1 MNDKNLIQNQN
12 RTPSE
17 RRENAR
23 KAGKASGVSRGFRAA
38 FKKRIMENPS
48 LIDDVLDALHD
59 EATSGNVKAIQL
71 EIELRGEGNDEQD
84 KKLKKAQL
92 EKLKAD
98 TDRIKAD
105 TERINAETELLR
117 LKAQHDPDGDS
128 GEAAAALAQALD
140 ASASAVWKENDN
152 ADKTGAV

>member
-38 FKKRIMENPS
+38 FKKRIMVNPS

-117 LKAQHDPDGDS
+117 LKAQRDPDGDGDTRAS
-128 GEAAAALAQALD
+128 LAQALD
-140 ASASAVWKENDN
+140 HSAAAVWNDN
-152 ADKTGAV
+152 S

>member
-48 LIDDVLDALHD
+48 LIGDVLDALHD
-59 EATSGNVKAIQL
+59 EASSGNVKAIQL
-71 EIELRGEGNDEQD
+71 EMELHGEGDDEQD
-84 KKLKKAQL
+84 KKLKLKKAQL

-105 TERINAETELLR
+105 TERIQAETELLR
-117 LKAQHDPDGDS
+117 LKAQRDPDGDGDTRAS
-128 GEAAAALAQALD
+128 LAQALD
-140 ASASAVWKENDN
+140 HSAAAVWNDN
-152 ADKTGAV
+152 S

>member
-23 KAGKASGVSRGFRAA
+23 KAGRASGVSRGFRAA
-38 FKKRIMENPS
+38 FRKRVRENPD
-48 LIDDVLDALHD
+48 LIDDILNALYD
-59 EATSGNVKAIQL
+59 EAASGNVKAIQL
-71 EIELRGEGNDEQD
+71 AMELHGEGEDEQD
-84 KKLKKAQL
+84 KKLRKAQL

-105 TERINAETELLR
+105 TERIQAETELLR
-117 LKAQHDPDGDS
+117 LKAQRDPDGDGDTRAS
-128 GEAAAALAQALD
+128 LAQALD
-140 ASASAVWKENDN
+140 HSAAAVWDDDN
-152 ADKTGAV
+152 S

>member
-17 RRENAR
+17 LRENAR
-23 KAGKASGVSRGFRAA
+23 KAGKASGRARGFRAA
-38 FKKRIMENPS
+38 FKKRIRENPDM
-48 LIDDVLDALHD
+48 IDDILNALHD
-59 EATSGNVKAIQL
+59 EASSGNVKAIQL
-71 EIELRGEGNDEQD
+71 EMELHGEGDDEQD

-105 TERINAETELLR
+105 TERIQAETELLR
-117 LKAQHDPDGDS
+117 LKAQRDPDGDGDTRAS
-128 GEAAAALAQALD
+128 LAQALD
-140 ASASAVWKENDN
+140 HSAAAVWNDN
-152 ADKTGAV
+152 AECGMQNAE